1 MPEWKGIKNAN
12 KRNKKKWWS
21 IRIQITMRSYTWA
34 VIKWRQKC
42 CGGRRI
48 QGGNV
53 MENDMILKN
62 LKLLSVPQKQHLLS
76 RLKNQ
81 HEHETAKRYVRD
93 YNLALIT
100 AMRVNSS

>member
-1 MPEWKGIKNAN
+1 
-12 KRNKKKWWS
+12 
-21 IRIQITMRSYTWA
+21 MRSYTWA
-34 VIKWRQKC
+34 AIKWRQKC

-81 HEHETAKRYVRD
+81 HEHQKALQYVRD
-93 YNLALIT
+93 YNLALISE
-100 AMRVNSS
+100 MRVNSS

>member
-1 MPEWKGIKNAN
+1 
-12 KRNKKKWWS
+12 
-21 IRIQITMRSYTWA
+21 
-34 VIKWRQKC
+34 
-42 CGGRRI
+42 
-48 QGGNV
+48 

-81 HEHETAKRYVRD
+81 REPETAKRYVRD

>member
-1 MPEWKGIKNAN
+1 
-12 KRNKKKWWS
+12 
-21 IRIQITMRSYTWA
+21 
-34 VIKWRQKC
+34 
-42 CGGRRI
+42 
-48 QGGNV
+48 

-81 HEHETAKRYVRD
+81 HEHQKALQYVRD
-93 YNLALIT
+93 YNLALIS